1 MPTNVVTTLLDFIL
15 DLLRDPSAARD
26 FDADPHA
33 ALASAG
39 LSDVGPAD
47 VDAVMPMLADC
58 STVRDWS
65 GSSGGG
71 HQAWSPAHEASYEQP
86 AHSPRPVDHGDDKP
100 AHQPPPA
107 DDGHHKHEPPYP
119 GHGDDHDQ
127 DDHQQDGHEYAVI
140 QHLQYIQNTYSI
152 TEIDASHSV
161 WVGGD
166 VNVLFGDDNVLATDG
181 AVALGEGSRP
191 GDISVDNSSTDV
203 DVRVDDS
210 FNGSFDDVVG
220 DGNAVGTGNE
230 VDNSSTTTTTAM
242 TTTTATTTTITD
254 SGNTGSYNDTLGGD
268 VDTAGG
274 DVNTGTQTTIGDI
287 EVKDNDVAVNG
298 GQIADDGGQAADD
311 GGQNADHGG
320 TTIDD
325 SFDPTDSFDHTDT
338 DVEVHVDDVN
348 VVDDSD
354 GAVVGNDLEV
364 EDSFDDNQFAG
375 DDIDQSSDHLSDNL
389 SENDLST
396 ELTDAG

>member
-15 DLLRDPSAARD
+15 DLLRDPSAAQD
-26 FDADPHA
+26 FNADPHA

-47 VDAVMPMLADC
+47 VNAVMPMLADC

-65 GSSGGG
+65 GGSSGGG
-71 HQAWSPAHEASYEQP
+71 HQPWSPAHEASYEQP
-86 AHSPRPVDHGDDKP
+86 AHHPRPVDHSDDEP
-100 AHQPPPA
+100 AHQPPPPA
-107 DDGHHKHEPPYP
+107 DDSDHGHEPPYP
-119 GHGDDHDQ
+119 GHGGGHEQ
-127 DDHQQDGHEYAVI
+127 DGHEQDGHEYAVI

-166 VNVLFGDDNVLATDG
+166 VNVLFGDDNVLATNG
-181 AVALGEGSRP
+181 AVALGEGSLP

-210 FNGSFDDVVG
+210 FNGSFNDVDG
-220 DGNAVGTGNE
+220 DGNAIGTDNE
-230 VDNSSTTTTTAM
+230 VDNSSTTTTTTM
-242 TTTTATTTTITD
+242 TTTTTTTD

-268 VDTAGG
+268 VNTAGG

-311 GGQNADHGG
+311 GGQNADDGG

-354 GAVVGNDLEV
+354 GAVVGNDLAV

-375 DDIDQSSDHLSDNL
+375 DDIDQSQDHLSDNF

>member
-15 DLLRDPSAARD
+15 DLLRDPSAAQD
-26 FDADPHA
+26 FNADPHA

-47 VDAVMPMLADC
+47 VNAVMPMLADC

-65 GSSGGG
+65 GGSSGGG
-71 HQAWSPAHEASYEQP
+71 HH
-86 AHSPRPVDHGDDKP
+86 PRPVDHSDDEP
-100 AHQPPPA
+100 AHQPPPPA
-107 DDGHHKHEPPYP
+107 DDSDHGHEPPYP
-119 GHGDDHDQ
+119 GHGGDHEQ
-127 DDHQQDGHEYAVI
+127 DGHEQDGHEYAVI

-166 VNVLFGDDNVLATDG
+166 VNVLFGDDNVLATNG
-181 AVALGEGSRP
+181 AVALGEGGLP

-210 FNGSFDDVVG
+210 FNGSFNDVDG
-220 DGNAVGTGNE
+220 DGNAIGTDNE
-230 VDNSSTTTTTAM
+230 VDNSSTTTTTTM
-242 TTTTATTTTITD
+242 TTTTTITD
-254 SGNTGSYNDTLGGD
+254 SGNTGSYDDTLGGD
-268 VDTAGG
+268 VNTAGG

-287 EVKDNDVAVNG
+287 EVKDNNVAVNG

-311 GGQNADHGG
+311 GGQNADDGG

-354 GAVVGNDLEV
+354 GAVVGNDLAV

-375 DDIDQSSDHLSDNL
+375 EDIDQSQDHLSDNF